1 MVNKQETI
9 QILSLLKTAFP
20 NAYKGMPAATLENTV
35 SLWNKMFEE
44 DSFETVGKAVY
55 SLIATRESG
64 WSPAIGEVKAEI
76 SKLKVTDMPTEEEAW
91 LSVRKAVSNGLYNS
105 EKEFKK
111 LHPAVQ
117 KAVGAAWQLK
127 EWANFSDADMDRIS
141 YSFKKT
147 YRELKDTEIRNEKL
161 PESVKGVALDVA
173 DKLRLKS

>member
-1 MVNKQETI
+1 MNKQETI

-35 SLWNKMFEE
+35 DLWNKMFEK
-44 DSFETVGKAVY
+44 DSFETVSKAVY

-76 SKLKVTDMPTEEEAW
+76 SKLKVTDLPSEDEAW
-91 LSVRKAVSNGLYNS
+91 LSVRKAVRNGLYNS

-117 KAVGAAWQLK
+117 KAVGGAWQLK
-127 EWANFSDADMDRIS
+127 EWAGFSDEAMDRVAH
-141 YSFKKT
+141 SFKKT

-161 PESVKGVALDVA
+161 PESVKGVAIGLA
-173 DKLRLKS
+173 DMLRLKS